1 MQYPPSTRAPSWHL
15 RRRPDRLGERA
26 RTTDHVA
33 GSSRFSGVEL
43 KLKPSM
49 LPAFGLD
56 LASSLLVFIAH
67 ILTLDTM
74 FASTIA
80 VVSVL
85 LCDTYAL
92 HMAMDVDYGLV
103 RSAGFECMQN

>member
-1 MQYPPSTRAPSWHL
+1 MSVPRSLTYLGGICGIPCGPREV
-15 RRRPDRLGERA
+15 RPKGA
-26 RTTDHVA
+26 Q
-33 GSSRFSGVEL
+33 L

-92 HMAMDVDYGLV
+92 HMAMDVNYGLV
-103 RSAGFECMQN
+103 RSAGFECMQH